1 MAPRSYMGEVLHA
14 IAAFGNELVSVY
26 FRMRDL
32 PRQSRAANAP
42 VPMQPLNCDL
52 QRAVQSAFI
61 TAGQRVET
69 HWKKASEQ
77 VVAMVQM
84 PASPCAA
91 ASPEAAA
98 RTAASTIQRHL
109 STGAKPLAF
118 FAIMRCNYAWYRLL
132 TIAFYHCSGAAKRM
146 PMPALT
152 RRSLLAGSA
161 ALVAGADPAAAAAPP
176 ADKQAPGLYR
186 YKIGAFELT
195 ALYDGI
201 WYRPITEKFIRNA
214 PFAEVE
220 HALDAAFMPHDKLE
234 TPFTTLIVNTG
245 KKLVLIDTGTGGQ
258 IAPTAGMIGANLA
271 AAGIDPKAV
280 DQIVISHFH
289 PDHINGIKD
298 KDNALIFPNAEIMV
312 PEPEWAYWMDDANLN
327 AAPPDL
333 KLTFLNQRRI
343 FTDIAKEV
351 TRYEPGREVSPGIVT
366 LPAPGHT
373 PGHTV
378 FAVHSGDRSLMV
390 LSDTAQHPAVFAR
403 HPDWQAAFDID
414 GDAAVATRKKLFD
427 RAAADRMLVTGY
439 HFPFPACGHLIKTAS
454 GYEHVP
460 VPWQPNL

>member
-1 MAPRSYMGEVLHA
+1 M
-14 IAAFGNELVSVY
+14 
-26 FRMRDL
+26 
-32 PRQSRAANAP
+32 
-42 VPMQPLNCDL
+42 
-52 QRAVQSAFI
+52 
-61 TAGQRVET
+61 
-69 HWKKASEQ
+69 
-77 VVAMVQM
+77 
-84 PASPCAA
+84 
-91 ASPEAAA
+91 
-98 RTAASTIQRHL
+98 
-109 STGAKPLAF
+109 
-118 FAIMRCNYAWYRLL
+118 
-132 TIAFYHCSGAAKRM
+132 
-146 PMPALT
+146 LT
-152 RRSLLAGSA
+152 RRTLLAGSA

-258 IAPTAGMIGANLA
+258 ISPTAGMIGDNLA

-298 KDNALIFPNAEIMV
+298 KDNALVFPNAEIMV
-312 PEPEWAYWMDDANLN
+312 PEPEWAYWMNDANMN
-327 AAPPDL
+327 AADADL
-333 KLTFLNQRRI
+333 KLTFRNQRRI
-343 FTDIAKEV
+343 FSDIAKQI
-351 TRYEPGREVSPGIVT
+351 TRFEPGAEVAPGIVT

-378 FAVHSGDRSLMV
+378 FAIHSGDQSLMV
-390 LSDTAQHPAVFAR
+390 LGDTAQHPAVFAR
-403 HPDWQAAFDID
+403 HPDWQAAFDVD

-439 HFPFPACGHLIKTAS
+439 HFPFPACGHLVKTAS

-460 VPWQPNL
+460 VLWQPTL